1 MIIWLVG
8 LSGSGKTTLGKKIF
22 RYWKKIDKAT
32 VLIDG
37 DQIRDIFSNE
47 KSNYDIKGRKRNAE
61 RIRNICILLD
71 RNNINVVL
79 SVLSIF
85 PDMLLW
91 NRKNF
96 KKYYEVFLNP
106 KFETLI
112 TRDVKGLYKS
122 AKNRKV
128 KNVVGMDIKF
138 HPPKKPDLVLNQ
150 EGQLKSIKSCVDEIL
165 TQSGLK
171 R

>member
-1 MIIWLVG
+1 MACWIIWF
-8 LSGSGKTTLGKKIF
+8 GKTTIGKKIF

-47 KSNYDIKGRKRNAE
+47 KIAMILKEEKNAE

-71 RNNINVVL
+71 KNNINVIV

-91 NRKNF
+91 NRKF
-96 KKYYEVFLNP
+96 KKYFEVFLNP

-112 TRDVKGLYKS
+112 SRDVKGLYKN
-122 AKNRKV
+122 AKNRKI
-128 KNVVGMDIKF
+128 KNIVGIEA
-138 HPPKKPDLVLNQ
+138 LNFIHQ
-150 EGQLKSIKSCVDEIL
+150 KNQI
-165 TQSGLK
+165 
-171 R
+171 